1 MKSNASRFYWDATFL
16 SLLYIHIE
24 APERNVP
31 GRPTPETLEGFP
43 GKMKTYHPDSW
54 VFLGKIYR
62 KPMGFPMLPLSCHE
76 KKWST
81 GQSTNP

>member
-54 VFLGKIYR
+54 MGLSWEIYR
-62 KPMGFPMLPLSCHE
+62 KPMAFPMLPLS
-76 KKWST
+76 
-81 GQSTNP
+81 